1 MWAVLRTMRL
11 TTKTTQELPLQCE
24 RAHQPVLRISLIQIS
39 SICGMSRNK
48 SRPQDSN
55 DPTPTPQQ
63 APCTSKSQPSPING
77 GHPAVTA
84 HPTAA
89 WSWNC
94 LIFLTKLYFLHFHKR
109 YLNLILC
116 AAFFVKWQL
125 NQPWI
130 TKFVTKCLYLRVY
143 EELPNPLIFGLVRA
157 WRSGSRVWRTHLH
170 ASHLYTVYVKVS
182 VNVSV

>member
-1 MWAVLRTMRL
+1 MNTHLCSVRKCWLKIVLESNKSQSSGKIISQYFLLIKNCVHCPDDTFSSMWAVLRTMRL

-94 LIFLTKLYFLHFHKR
+94 LIFLTKLYFLHFHKG
-109 YLNLILC
+109 
-116 AAFFVKWQL
+116 
-125 NQPWI
+125 
-130 TKFVTKCLYLRVY
+130 T
-143 EELPNPLIFGLVRA
+143 
-157 WRSGSRVWRTHLH
+157 
-170 ASHLYTVYVKVS
+170 
-182 VNVSV
+182 